1 MPNKT
6 LKTDQ
11 IRNELVRYINAN
23 PKVLQTAILS
33 SEILLNRYART
44 VTKVKGHYPSVQA
57 LMGNVVQIFESKKF
71 TPYGDITFL
80 NKNLKNFHQKVDFEL
95 DPAEI
100 LGTWIEETYDESKKL
115 EQKSISKLAIE
126 MLKEKIIDD
135 VNILSVIGKYDAS
148 KKGADTPVFGTSMDG
163 INEVHKQMAAD
174 TSNPV
179 FLIPGDAITGSNIL
193 DVVQNYEKNIPAQ
206 QKNKIKVLFMND
218 TDAED
223 YRIAYED
230 TYGQSQFQTDS
241 TRTRLGRRRII
252 GIPNLTQGTIV
263 STVDGNLL
271 KLIDE
276 IDNPATITD
285 VQRHDRILRI
295 YGEFTLGYDY
305 GVNQLVYMHTAD
317 GSKNRGLNNPEQN
330 KLFYPNERSLI
341 V

>member
-1 MPNKT
+1 MANKT

-11 IRNELVRYINAN
+11 IRNELVRYVNAN

-57 LMGNVVQIFESKKF
+57 LMSNVVQIFESKKF
-71 TPYGDITFL
+71 TPYGEITFL
-80 NKNLKNFHQKVDFEL
+80 NKNLRNFHQKVDFEL

-100 LGTWIEETYDESKKL
+100 LGTWVEDMYDESKKL

-126 MLKEKIIDD
+126 MLKAKIIDD

-148 KKGADTPVFGTSMDG
+148 KKGVATPVFGTSMDG
-163 INEVHKQMAAD
+163 INEVHKQNAAD
-174 TSNPV
+174 TDNPV
-179 FLIPGDAITGSNIL
+179 FLIPGDTITNSNIL
-193 DVVQNYEKNIPAQ
+193 DVVQNFEKNIPAQ
-206 QKNKIKVLFMND
+206 QKNKAKVLFMND
-218 TDAED
+218 ADAED

-241 TRTRLGRRRII
+241 TKTRLGRRRII

-285 VQRHDRILRI
+285 IQRHDRILRL

-305 GVNQLVYMHTAD
+305 AINQLVYMHTAD
-317 GSKNRGLNNPEQN
+317 GSKNKGLNNPELN
-330 KLFYPNERSLI
+330 KLFYPNERGLTP
-341 V
+341 